1 MTTTARVGV
10 DIVAADKTAAA
21 FASVRKNV
29 TGFAGGL
36 GVLKGAI
43 AGAFA
48 GFAAGGFVKSMIQSF
63 VEVNKHLPAVKQ
75 SFTQIDRAWQQF
87 ALNVGRGGLNDAII
101 RFNNSLSDTM
111 VSGRSLAAVLG
122 GALGIAIDAVAAA
135 FNAAGRSIAFVF
147 DNITKLSNF
156 LGNAKAPFAGVTESL
171 IDLDV
176 GGQKFKVTWEDVM
189 GTLEKSGVDVSA
201 FRNTAKTLPP
211 TFAEVEEATKRAEA
225 QQKKLADAYR
235 GGIQG
240 LQDYAN
246 GLMLQVQTYGMSE
259 GAASAYTKKFE
270 FLNRM
275 QAAGVKLTAAQT
287 AEMNNWLGVISQSSA
302 TLEQQKSAFE
312 SFETLKE
319 SVADTFADIGHVFSS
334 NFMQAFDSVIDK
346 TSSVKDAFRS
356 MAASILR
363 SLTSL
368 LVNRAF
374 EMLLGGYSGGSGGIA
389 GSGTGLIGGLIGR
402 LFGGGR
408 AGGGPVEAGR
418 AYLVGEKRPEIF
430 VPRTGG
436 SIVPRVPM
444 GGGGTTVVVEDHR
457 NNAPAIE
464 RTQDSRG
471 NIKLLIRDEVNG
483 IIGSGQADNAMGG
496 RFGARPAR
504 TRR

>member
-48 GFAAGGFVKSMIQSF
+48 GFAAGGFVQGMIRGF
-63 VEVNKHLPAVKQ
+63 VNVNKHVDAVKQ
-75 SFTQIDRAWQQF
+75 SFTTVDRAWQQF
-87 ALNVGRGGLNDAII
+87 ALNVGRSGLNDAII
-101 RFNNSLSDTM
+101 RFNRSMAETM
-111 VSGRSLAAVLG
+111 VSGRSLAAILG
-122 GALGIAIDAVAAA
+122 QGLGAAIDKFAEIIW
-135 FNAAGRSIAFVF
+135 AAGRALEFLG
-147 DNITKLSNF
+147 DNIEILKSKLGGFKQIADMFNGQLFDFSDDIRILKA
-156 LGNAKAPFAGVTESL
+156 LGL
-171 IDLDV
+171 
-176 GGQKFKVTWEDVM
+176 
-189 GTLEKSGVDVSA
+189 DVSA
-201 FRNTAKTLPP
+201 FTQTSEDMNGKLKALPP

-225 QQKKLADAYR
+225 QQKKLTDAYR

-246 GLMLQVQTYGMSE
+246 GLMLQSQTFGMSE
-259 GAASAYTKKFE
+259 GAAAVYTKKFE
-270 FLNRM
+270 FLTRM
-275 QAAGVKLTAAQT
+275 QREGVKLTSQQT
-287 AEMNNWLGVISQSSA
+287 AEMNNWLAVISNSSA

-312 SFETLKE
+312 SFESLKE

-334 NFMQAFDSVIDK
+334 GFMQAFDSVIDK
-346 TSSVKDAFRS
+346 TASVKEAFGNMVS
-356 MAASILR
+356 SILR

-389 GSGTGLIGGLIGR
+389 GSGTGLIGGLIGN
-402 LFGGGR
+402 LFGGAR

-444 GGGGTTVVVEDHR
+444 GGGGTKIEIIDQR
-457 NNAPAIE
+457 SNAPAIE
-464 RTQDSRG
+464 RTQDGAGGVRM
-471 NIKLLIRDEVNG
+471 IIRDEVRSAL
-483 IIGSGQADNAMGG
+483 SGGGADGAMGA
-496 RFGARPAR
+496 RFGVKPSRRRPG
-504 TRR
+504 

>member
-135 FNAAGRSIAFVF
+135 LNAAGRSIAFVF

-189 GTLEKSGVDVSA
+189 GTLE
-201 FRNTAKTLPP
+201 
-211 TFAEVEEATKRAEA
+211 
-225 QQKKLADAYR
+225 
-235 GGIQG
+235 
-240 LQDYAN
+240 
-246 GLMLQVQTYGMSE
+246 
-259 GAASAYTKKFE
+259 
-270 FLNRM
+270 
-275 QAAGVKLTAAQT
+275 
-287 AEMNNWLGVISQSSA
+287 
-302 TLEQQKSAFE
+302 
-312 SFETLKE
+312 
-319 SVADTFADIGHVFSS
+319 
-334 NFMQAFDSVIDK
+334 
-346 TSSVKDAFRS
+346 
-356 MAASILR
+356 
-363 SLTSL
+363 
-368 LVNRAF
+368 
-374 EMLLGGYSGGSGGIA
+374 
-389 GSGTGLIGGLIGR
+389 
-402 LFGGGR
+402 
-408 AGGGPVEAGR
+408 
-418 AYLVGEKRPEIF
+418 
-430 VPRTGG
+430 
-436 SIVPRVPM
+436 
-444 GGGGTTVVVEDHR
+444 
-457 NNAPAIE
+457 
-464 RTQDSRG
+464 
-471 NIKLLIRDEVNG
+471 
-483 IIGSGQADNAMGG
+483 
-496 RFGARPAR
+496 
-504 TRR
+504 